1 MARGWAGGGRDA
13 VGFAPRWS
21 AVPYPESMRL
31 LALTCEVLARS
42 VYLCAAR
49 SPHVV
54 DVHLNRRGL
63 HDDPPNLRAILQ
75 WEIDAAGGG
84 GGAGATSGSAGGPT
98 GSPAGAPYDAILLA
112 YGLCGAATAG
122 LRAGSIPLVVPRA
135 HDCITLFLGSRDR
148 YTAEFTGHPGTYW
161 YVQDFVERSDDG
173 GAFAGMGAVSDASA
187 RATYEEYVAKYGEDN
202 AAYLMEALGGW
213 RSHYDRAAFVD
224 MAVADQEAAAAVEAH
239 ARDDAARR
247 GWAFEKL
254 AGELI
259 LVRRLID
266 GDWGAA
272 DFLVLQPGKRLAM
285 SYDEAVIRAEP
296 AD

>member
-1 MARGWAGGGRDA
+1 
-13 VGFAPRWS
+13 
-21 AVPYPESMRL
+21 MRL

-75 WEIDAAGGG
+75 GAIDAMDPGGT
-84 GGAGATSGSAGGPT
+84 AGAAGAAGT
-98 GSPAGAPYDAILLA
+98 RAAGAPAAPYDAIVLA

-161 YVQDFVERSDDG
+161 YVQDFVERSDDVG
-173 GAFAGMGAVSDASA
+173 PFAGMGAVSDAAA
-187 RATYEEYVAKYGEDN
+187 RATFEEYVAKYGEDN

-213 RSHYDRAAFVD
+213 QSHYDRAAFVD
-224 MAVADQEAAAAVEAH
+224 MAIAAPGAAAGVEAH
-239 ARDDAARR
+239 VREDAERR

-266 GDWGAA
+266 GDWDPE
-272 DFLVLQPGKRLAM
+272 DFLVLEPGERLAM
-285 SYDEAVIRAEP
+285 SYDEGVIRAEP

>member
-1 MARGWAGGGRDA
+1 MH
-13 VGFAPRWS
+13 
-21 AVPYPESMRL
+21 L
-31 LALTCEVLARS
+31 LALTCEVLARP

-75 WEIDAAGGG
+75 GEIDAAGGVVRARATGAAG
-84 GGAGATSGSAGGPT
+84 GRSVAPGAARAPSSAGAPSSDLSPSSASG
-98 GSPAGAPYDAILLA
+98 PYDAIVLA

-122 LRAGSIPLVVPRA
+122 LQAASIPVVVPRA

-161 YVQDFVERSDDG
+161 YVQDFVERSDEG
-173 GAFAGMGAVSDASA
+173 GAFAGMGAVSDAEA
-187 RATYEEYVAKYGEDN
+187 RAIYGEYVAKYGEDN

-213 RSHYDRAAFVD
+213 SSHYDRAAFVD
-224 MAVADQEAAAAVEAH
+224 MAIAGASASAEVEAR

-259 LVRRLID
+259 LVRRLLD
-266 GDWGAA
+266 GDWDPE
-272 DFLVLQPGKRLAM
+272 DFLVLQAGERLAM
-285 SYDEAVIRAEP
+285 SYDAAVIRAEP
-296 AD
+296 AG

>member
-1 MARGWAGGGRDA
+1 
-13 VGFAPRWS
+13 
-21 AVPYPESMRL
+21 MRL

-54 DVHLNRRGL
+54 DIHLNRRGL

-75 WEIDAAGGG
+75 REIDAVGSPGAPAAGGST
-84 GGAGATSGSAGGPT
+84 AAS
-98 GSPAGAPYDAILLA
+98 YDAIVLA
-112 YGLCGAATAG
+112 YGLCGAATTG
-122 LRAGSIPLVVPRA
+122 LRAGAIPLVVPRA

-148 YTAEFTGHPGTYW
+148 YTAEFSGHPGTYW
-161 YVQDFVERSDDG
+161 YVQDFVERSGDEG
-173 GAFAGMGAVSDASA
+173 QFAGMGAVSDAEA
-187 RATYEEYVAKYGEDN
+187 RATYEQYVAKYGEDN

-224 MAVADQEAAAAVEAH
+224 MAVADRVAAAAVEAH

-266 GDWGAA
+266 ADWGAG
-272 DFLVLQPGKRLAM
+272 DFLVLQPGERLAM